1 VYPACQAS
9 IICLIMKEEAKSHRL
24 ELFREASI
32 LQLKLV
38 ADGFRDALLIP
49 ISIAAAIIGLIRGGE
64 DCDREFRRVIKLGRR
79 SERWINLFGHQPPLG
94 VEHPAG
100 SMDMILSQVES
111 VVLEQY
117 KKGKSTA
124 ETRAAVRKA
133 MKKDPKEKEDGPG
146 EKAQ

>member
-1 VYPACQAS
+1 MNDES
-9 IICLIMKEEAKSHRL
+9 KSHRL

-32 LQLKLV
+32 LQLKLL

-49 ISIAAAIIGLIRGGE
+49 ISIVAAGIGLIRGGE
-64 DCDREFRRVIKLGRR
+64 DCDQEYRRVIKLGRR
-79 SERWINLFGHQPPLG
+79 SERWINLFGHQQPLG

-100 SMDMILSQVES
+100 SMDIILSQVES

-124 ETRAAVRKA
+124 ETRAAVRQA
-133 MKKDPKEKEDGPG
+133 MKGDQADPEKLTD
-146 EKAQ
+146 K